1 MTPTFVHC
9 HLHSEFSLTDSTIR
23 IGQLVKRCA
32 ELGMP
37 AVAVT
42 DNCNFFALVK
52 FFKAAES
59 AGIKPI
65 AGADLFIDNGQ
76 SGHFRITAL
85 CQNHTGYLK
94 PVAPDFARLSGRP
107 SPGNAGHQAGMAVC
121 RQ

>member
-23 IGQLVKRCA
+23 IGQLVKRCV

-65 AGADLFIDNGQ
+65 AGADGRAI
-76 SGHFRITAL
+76 
-85 CQNHTGYLK
+85 
-94 PVAPDFARLSGRP
+94 ARAT
-107 SPGNAGHQAGMAVC
+107 SPACAAA
-121 RQ
+121 

>member
-23 IGQLVKRCA
+23 LPELVARCA
-32 ELGMP
+32 ALGMP

-59 AGIKPI
+59 KVAWRWTRAAISRKP
-65 AGADLFIDNGQ
+65 
-76 SGHFRITAL
+76 SG
-85 CQNHTGYLK
+85 
-94 PVAPDFARLSGRP
+94 P
-107 SPGNAGHQAGMAVC
+107 
-121 RQ
+121 